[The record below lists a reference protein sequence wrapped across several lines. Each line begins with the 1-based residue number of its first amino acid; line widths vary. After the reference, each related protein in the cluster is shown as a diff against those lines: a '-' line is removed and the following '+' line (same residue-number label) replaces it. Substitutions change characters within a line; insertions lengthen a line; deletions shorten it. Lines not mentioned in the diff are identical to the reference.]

1 VRFCSFSLE
10 SKNRFGFELQKG
22 KLVDLLQAGAEL
34 ATRGELSSSE
44 EELLDTLDL
53 KSWLSRGAESIEVAR
68 RMGELL
74 EENSEAIYPREDVRL
89 LPPIPNPEKII
100 FLSVS

>member
-1 VRFCSFSLE
+1 
-10 SKNRFGFELQKG
+10 
-22 KLVDLLQAGAEL
+22 VDLLEAGGEL
-34 ATRGELSSSE
+34 AARGELSASE
-44 EELLDTLDL
+44 EELLDTPDL

-100 FLSVS
+100 CIGLNYRDHAEEDPVRPKNRTSPDFER